1 MIDNQQEI
9 SEMRRE
15 IEHLRRDFAAWKT
28 AKPRRSGTRPRPA
41 ERTGFKDKFQT
52 AVADQLYHQ
61 HELFRIERRVSALE
75 KRVTELEQ
83 RCRANV
89 PVN

>member
-1 MIDNQQEI
+1 
-9 SEMRRE
+9 
-15 IEHLRRDFAAWKT
+15 
-28 AKPRRSGTRPRPA
+28 
-41 ERTGFKDKFQT
+41 
-52 AVADQLYHQ
+52 LYHQ